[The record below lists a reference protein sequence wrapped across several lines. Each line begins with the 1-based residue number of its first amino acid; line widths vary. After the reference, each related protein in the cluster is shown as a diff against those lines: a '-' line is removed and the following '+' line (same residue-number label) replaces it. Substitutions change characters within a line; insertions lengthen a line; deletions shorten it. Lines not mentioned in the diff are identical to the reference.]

1 MGPLCC
7 ARRWSMY
14 QKERDMNRRRK
25 FEAPAKGRA
34 CLPFKTVL
42 NKRSQGKSLD
52 SFLEQM
58 VVRNL
63 MIGAVVPSRIGRSC
77 VSAGFD
83 GRRSLLPKMSAL
95 PRRRRDGEEQA
106 GPGAQW
112 P

>member
-1 MGPLCC
+1 
-7 ARRWSMY
+7 MY

-34 CLPFKTVL
+34 CLSFKTVL

-63 MIGAVVPSRIGRSC
+63 MIGAVVLAA
-77 VSAGFD
+77 SAGQ
-83 GRRSLLPKMSAL
+83 AL
-95 PRRRRDGEEQA
+95 AQDLTSGEASFRKCQPCHDVGETA
-106 GPGAQW
+106 KNKLVDRL
-112 P
+112 